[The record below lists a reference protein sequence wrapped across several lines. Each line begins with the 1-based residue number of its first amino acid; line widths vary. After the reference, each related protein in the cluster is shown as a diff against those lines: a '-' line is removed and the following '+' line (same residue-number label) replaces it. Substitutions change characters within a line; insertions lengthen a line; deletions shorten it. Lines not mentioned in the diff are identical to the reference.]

1 MPTSDDLILME
12 NVITAIIGTVVG
24 GLILAYLLTTVIP
37 KLRDLLSKLL
47 GVILR
52 LIVVISRFWFRVWN
66 FIIYRQYED
75 VICGAK
81 WCWKKC
87 WWKNRNEI
95 TDLQGFCKD
104 CDVKMNFIRLGATE
118 YFSCPRCRSRA
129 MRGLIQETIIM
140 KPDIIKKIEQKKKR
154 KRRSDPAQID
164 LKNMPG

>member
-1 MPTSDDLILME
+1 M
-12 NVITAIIGTVVG
+12 
-24 GLILAYLLTTVIP
+24 AYLLTTVIP

-47 GVILR
+47 RAILR
-52 LIVVISRFWFRVWN
+52 LIAVISRFWFRILTTVIPKLRDLLSKLLGTILRLITVISRFWFRVWN

-104 CDVKMNFIRLGATE
+104 CDVKMNFIQLGATE
-118 YFSCPRCRSRA
+118 YFSCPKCRSRA

-140 KPDIIKKIEQKKKR
+140 KPDIIKKIEQKEGKK
-154 KRRSDPAQID
+154 K
-164 LKNMPG
+164 KK